1 VLIIDGGKGQ
11 LSTAKAVLD
20 ELGVHQ
26 VMLLG
31 IAKGTTRKAGFE
43 TLVFTDGREMTLN
56 SDSPALHLLQEI
68 RDEAHRFAIT
78 GHKQRRDKKR
88 RTSTLEGIPGVG
100 AKRRKELLRHFGG
113 LRVIEQATV
122 TDLLKVPGISKKI
135 ADDIYSALRNE

>member
-1 VLIIDGGKGQ
+1 
-11 LSTAKAVLD
+11 
-20 ELGVHQ
+20 
-26 VMLLG
+26 
-31 IAKGTTRKAGFE
+31 
-43 TLVFTDGREMTLN
+43 VFTDGRELTLN

-122 TDLLKVPGISKKI
+122 ADLLKVPGISKKI
-135 ADDIYSALRNE
+135 GEDIYSALRNE